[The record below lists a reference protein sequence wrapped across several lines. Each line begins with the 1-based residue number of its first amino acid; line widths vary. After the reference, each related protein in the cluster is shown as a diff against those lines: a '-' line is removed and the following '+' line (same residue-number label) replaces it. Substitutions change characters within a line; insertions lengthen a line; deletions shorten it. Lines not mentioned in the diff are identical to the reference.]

1 MDGSRGLAIVTGASS
16 GIGAATARRLEEA
29 GYSLLLL
36 ARRQAELDELGLSRA
51 LCRSLDVR
59 DQAAVA
65 QTIEEATDQYGEPEV
80 LVNNAGIMPLAQVVD
95 QTSQEW
101 KDLFDT
107 NCVALLQCSQLV
119 LPGMMARGRG
129 TIVNIGSIAG
139 HSLYNNHTAYCGT
152 KFAVGAISEGL
163 RREAAAAGV
172 RITLVSPGLVA
183 TDLLVT
189 TRSSEIRDSYNA
201 YAESIGGKL
210 DPTTVASA
218 ILYAL
223 EQPPHVCIREIV
235 LAPTKQ
241 QG

>member
-1 MDGSRGLAIVTGASS
+1 MDSSRGLAIVTGASS
-16 GIGAATARRLEEA
+16 GIGAATARRLSDA

-36 ARRQAELDELGLSRA
+36 ARRQAELENLGLPKSV
-51 LCRSLDVR
+51 CRSVDVR
-59 DQAAVA
+59 DEAAVA
-65 QTIEEATDQYGEPEV
+65 QAIEEATDQYGEPEV
-80 LVNNAGIMPLAQVVD
+80 LINNAGIMPLAQVVD

-129 TIVNIGSIAG
+129 AIVNIGSIAG

-152 KFAVGAISEGL
+152 KYAVGAITEGL
-163 RREAAAAGV
+163 RREAGSAGV
-172 RITLVSPGLVA
+172 RVILVSPGLVA

-189 TRSSEIRDSYNA
+189 TKSSQIRESYDA

-210 DPTTVASA
+210 DPSYVASA

-223 EQPPHVCIREIV
+223 DQPDEVCIREIIM
-235 LAPTKQ
+235 APTKQ
-241 QG
+241 LG